1 LTPIP
6 EGGIILRWG
15 GSDLAWTF
23 ATSSPGAARQRSVH
37 PDLISQE
44 DSVMDFENIV
54 DNVRRAVT
62 FDRTFY
68 QEAAT
73 QERYQKQA
81 LTVVVVVALLAGIGS
96 FLGGIITL
104 NFLGAIVGL
113 ALGVLLAI
121 VGYYIWAYVVQFVG
135 KQFFQGQAT
144 APQLLR
150 TLGYAYAPQALGV
163 LGFIPCIGW
172 AISLAGAL
180 WSLGCGYF
188 AVRET
193 EQFSD
198 GKAILTVLIGWV
210 IVMVVVAV
218 IGGIVAAVFGI
229 TSGVF
234 GAAFGR

>member
-1 LTPIP
+1 
-6 EGGIILRWG
+6 
-15 GSDLAWTF
+15 
-23 ATSSPGAARQRSVH
+23 
-37 PDLISQE
+37 
-44 DSVMDFENIV
+44 MDFENIV
-54 DNVRRAVT
+54 DNIRRAVT

-68 QEAAT
+68 QEASA

-81 LTVVVVVALLAGIGS
+81 LTVVVVVALLSGIGS
-96 FLGGIITL
+96 FLGGLLSL
-104 NFLGAIVGL
+104 NILGAIVGL
-113 ALGVLLAI
+113 ALGVLMVV
-121 VGYYIWAYVVQFVG
+121 VGYYIWVYVVQFVG
-135 KQFFQGQAT
+135 RQFFQGQAT

-150 TLGYAYAPQALGV
+150 TLGYAYAPQALGI

-172 AISLAGAL
+172 MIALAGAL

-188 AVRET
+188 AVKET
-193 EQFSD
+193 EQFTD

-218 IGGIVAAVFGI
+218 VAGIVGAVFGI